1 MIGNVFL
8 SIVCCL
14 FKLTKFL
21 SRRLQDQS
29 WKFLF
34 FNLQFKPSKQPSGR
48 ANRSISNFF
57 SCQNPIEF
65 RTPKIGVAM
74 RSKEKN
80 KRERENKSLL
90 KKWGGNPQ
98 KESNRK
104 LEKWDVG
111 VRWGGTR
118 GPPHTHT
125 HTKKRNEIRETRWRK
140 RNREYIYIYICIKKK
155 KKRKNREY

>member
-1 MIGNVFL
+1 
-8 SIVCCL
+8 
-14 FKLTKFL
+14 
-21 SRRLQDQS
+21 
-29 WKFLF
+29 
-34 FNLQFKPSKQPSGR
+34 
-48 ANRSISNFF
+48 
-57 SCQNPIEF
+57 
-65 RTPKIGVAM
+65 M

-80 KRERENKSLL
+80 KRESENKSLL

-118 GPPHTHT
+118 GPPHTQ
-125 HTKKRNEIRETRWRK
+125 KRNEIRETRWRK